1 LELRSFEGS
10 AVAVM
15 DSVDLAGGVGQR
27 VAGTAPDDLQAFR
40 SGWYGALR
48 RRADALFELG
58 DAVLCCEGAVT
69 CPPRLS
75 LTPVFRRGWGSVY
88 AALARG
94 RIDEDALRDLL
105 VAHRPAHWP
114 LVFAVDASTWARC
127 DAETSPDRGF
137 YYHPSRHSAGQ
148 PIVAG
153 WSYQW
158 IAQLGW
164 EKNSW
169 TAPLDVRR
177 LHPREDTVAV
187 TAAQVTALVTRLGR
201 TAAVPLFVF
210 DAGYDPIAL
219 TVALAGVRAQ
229 LLVRIRGDRVF
240 YREPPARPAGA
251 LGRPRR
257 HGTRFACADPGT
269 WGAPD
274 DELTVTDDQYGR
286 VQVFPWSGL
295 HPKLGGRGRW
305 AGHDEPPIVAG
316 TVIRVQVE
324 HLPKPTARAVKT
336 LWLWWAGLGEADLS
350 VCWRAYLRRFDLEHT
365 FRFAKNTLGWT
376 TPRVATPDQG
386 DRWTWLVMCALT
398 QLRLARG
405 LVADA
410 RLPWERRLDPTRLTP
425 ARARRGFRGLR
436 NTLGTPA
443 APAKPSHPGPGCP
456 KGARSGPHP
465 RHPAIKKAA

>member
-1 LELRSFEGS
+1 VL

-15 DSVDLAGGVGQR
+15 DSVGLAGDVSQR
-27 VAGTAPDDLQAFR
+27 VTGTARDDLSAFR
-40 SGWYGALR
+40 SGWYGALT
-48 RRADALFELG
+48 RRADALFEIGEAL
-58 DAVLCCEGAVT
+58 LCCEGAVA

-94 RIDEDALRDLL
+94 RIDEDALRDVL
-105 VAHRPAHWP
+105 VARRPAHWP

-187 TAAQVTALVTRLGR
+187 TAAQVTALVTRLGS
-201 TAAVPLFVF
+201 TGAVPLVVF

-219 TVALAGVRAQ
+219 TVALAGVRVQ
-229 LLVRIRGDRVF
+229 LLVRIRGKRVF
-240 YREPPARPAGA
+240 YRDPPARAAGA

-257 HGTRFACADPGT
+257 HGTRFACDDPAT
-269 WGAPD
+269 WGAPS
-274 DELTVTDDQYGR
+274 DECSCEDDQYGR
-286 VQVFPWSGL
+286 VQVSAWAGL
-295 HPKLGGRGRW
+295 HPALAGRGRW
-305 AGHDEPPIVAG
+305 AEPSQPPIVAG
-316 TVIRVQVE
+316 TIIRVQVE
-324 HLPKPTARAVKT
+324 HLPKPTRAVKT
-336 LWLWWAGLGEADLS
+336 LWLWWAGPGAPDLDT
-350 VCWRAYLRRFDLEHT
+350 CWRAYLRRFDLEHT

-376 TPRVATPDQG
+376 VPRMRTPEQG
-386 DRWTWLVMCALT
+386 DRWTWLILCSLT
-398 QLRLARG
+398 QLRLARE
-405 LVADA
+405 LVVDR

-425 ARARRGFRGLR
+425 ARVRRGFHGLR
-436 NTLGTPA
+436 ATLGTPA
-443 APAKPSHPGPGCP
+443 APTKPSRAGPGRP
-456 KGARSGPHP
+456 KGSRSGPRT

>member
-1 LELRSFEGS
+1 M
-10 AVAVM
+10 AVM
-15 DSVDLAGGVGQR
+15 DSVDPAGGHDQWVGR
-27 VAGTAPDDLQAFR
+27 DESAPLRAFR
-40 SGWYGALR
+40 SGCYGALT
-48 RRADALFELG
+48 RRADALFEVG

-88 AALARG
+88 AALSCG
-94 RIDEDALRDLL
+94 RIDEDALRALL
-105 VAHRPAHWP
+105 VAHRPVGWS

-164 EKNSW
+164 DKDSW
-169 TAPLDVRR
+169 TAPVDVRR

-187 TAAQVTALVTRLGR
+187 TAGQIRALVTRLGP
-201 TAAVPLFVF
+201 TQAVPLFVF
-210 DAGYDPIAL
+210 DAGHDPIAL
-219 TVALAGVRAQ
+219 TVALAGVRAG

-240 YREPPARPAGA
+240 YRDPPARAAGA
-251 LGRPRR
+251 IGRPAR
-257 HGTRFACADPGT
+257 HGTRFVCADPGT

-286 VQVFPWSGL
+286 VQVSAWAGL
-295 HPKLGGRGRW
+295 HPKLGRRGRW
-305 AGHDEPPIVAG
+305 AGCSEPPIVAG
-316 TVIRVQVE
+316 TLIRVLVE
-324 HLPKPTARAVKT
+324 HLPKPTRRVKT
-336 LWLWWAGLGEADLS
+336 LWLWGAGGGKADLS

-376 TPRVATPDQG
+376 APRVRTPDQG
-386 DRWTWLVMCALT
+386 DRWTWLVVCALT

-410 RLPWERRLDPTRLTP
+410 RLPWERRLEPTRLTP
-425 ARARRGFRGLR
+425 TRVRRGFRGLR
-436 NTLGTPA
+436 ATLDTPA
-443 APAKPSHPGPGCP
+443 NPTKPSGAGPGRP
-456 KGARSGPHP
+456 KGARSDP
-465 RHPAIKKAA
+465 RTRYPAIKKAA